1 MRDLNRAL
9 GERLRAARRARGWSL
24 LDVEEKSGHEF
35 RASVLGAY
43 ERGERNL
50 SVPRLYRLA
59 ALYRVSP
66 ASLLPTGPDDEDRIV
81 VDIAAAEQISGRR
94 AEVIDRFLQAI
105 HRMRQDGSSPALTV
119 RQSDLKILAGLLAE
133 AGEDSSEAGA
143 GSERVEDG

>member
-1 MRDLNRAL
+1 MDLNRAL

-66 ASLLPTGPDDEDRIV
+66 ASLLPTGPEDEDRIV
-81 VDIAAAEQISGRR
+81 VDLAAAENVSGPR

-105 HRMRQDGSSPALTV
+105 HRMRQDATSPALTV
-119 RQSDLKILAGLLAE
+119 RQTDLKILAGLLAE
-133 AGEDSSEAGA
+133 AATEPSDSEW
-143 GSERVEDG
+143 VEDA

>member
-1 MRDLNRAL
+1 MDLNRAL

-24 LDVEEKSGHEF
+24 LDVEEESGQEF

-81 VDIAAAEQISGRR
+81 VDLAAAESVSGRR

-105 HRMRQDGSSPALTV
+105 QRMRQDPSSPALTV
-119 RQSDLKILAGLLAE
+119 RQTDLKILAGLLAE
-133 AGEDSSEAGA
+133 AANDTSDTEW
-143 GSERVEDG
+143 VEDA